1 MLWHHPCKSLDTS
14 INSKWVSI
22 WVWPVF
28 QFGSLFGFEGMGA
41 HLGVQGSLIMLKKS
55 TATSPRSRH
64 PYPRSRL
71 RPKSTASAGKTIP
84 LTNKRLG
91 TSSMTHPQSWGAYSV
106 SDKRQSIRPPFVYNE
121 SCWKSGSS
129 FFSPLPCQGWARI
142 RGRYT
147 TIQVQASLK
156 RPVTQWGPLPV
167 ETGRTT
173 SSWSEGLAFSHL
185 KARSYRLAGW

>member
-1 MLWHHPCKSLDTS
+1 MC
-14 INSKWVSI
+14 
-22 WVWPVF
+22 VWPVF
-28 QFGSLFGFEGMGA
+28 QFGSPFGFEGIGA

-55 TATSPRSRH
+55 TATSPRSRY

-106 SDKRQSIRPPFVYNE
+106 SDKRQSICPPCVYNE

-129 FFSPLPCQGWARI
+129 FFFSP
-142 RGRYT
+142 
-147 TIQVQASLK
+147 
-156 RPVTQWGPLPV
+156 
-167 ETGRTT
+167 
-173 SSWSEGLAFSHL
+173 SHVRVGQEL
-185 KARSYRLAGW
+185 EADTPPFKCSHP